1 MKNKSPLLFAVIL
14 FLFGCKKDNNNSTP
28 IVILKPEISSI
39 SPFSGSIGTTVTVF
53 GTGFTGVSEVII
65 EGITA
70 STINVVND
78 TVITFNIPSGAS
90 SGRITLSN
98 SSGSDTSSEIFTII
112 SGQGNKLVAYSPAFL
127 DSGLYPKLYTCDST
141 ALSPPLYWRDAPAG
155 TNSYALTMHTIPPTG
170 ADKVY
175 LVLYDIGS
183 NINGIPESNTSIGTF
198 GANTFANP
206 LKYDPPCSQ
215 GPGLKYYYFTVYA
228 LSQAPTFSVPQ
239 IQVTRDVLRAAISNI
254 TLDSAV
260 ITVGYSRP

>member
-1 MKNKSPLLFAVIL
+1 MKNIIPLLFAFIL
-14 FLFGCKKDNNNSTP
+14 FLLGCKKNNNNSTL
-28 IVILKPEISSI
+28 ILKPEIISI
-39 SPFSGSIGTTVTVF
+39 SPISGSIGTTVTVF
-53 GTGFTGVSEVII
+53 GTAFTGVSNVSI
-65 EGITA
+65 EGLPANTFNIV
-70 STINVVND
+70 SD
-78 TVITFNIPSGAS
+78 TVITFNVPSGAT
-90 SGRITLSN
+90 SGRIAVANTA
-98 SSGSDTSSEIFTII
+98 GSDTSSAIFTIV
-112 SGQGNKLVAYSPAFL
+112 SGQGNKLVAYSPAFI

-141 ALSPPLYWRDAPAG
+141 ALSPPIYWRDAPAG
-155 TNSYALTMHTIPPTG
+155 TNSYALTMHTIPPAG

-239 IQVTRDVLRAAISNI
+239 IQVTRDVLRAAMSNI